1 MFNSLEQFKF
11 QRWFYFSQNL
21 KSKEETKKLSI
32 KFLKHASLENEQL
45 YNLKKKKLNGT
56 EVLSFDILP
65 DSVIDSLCP
74 AQVPIWAR
82 TDTIMAD
89 K

>member
-45 YNLKKKKLNGT
+45 YNLKKK
-56 EVLSFDILP
+56 S
-65 DSVIDSLCP
+65 
-74 AQVPIWAR
+74 
-82 TDTIMAD
+82 
-89 K
+89 

>member
-1 MFNSLEQFKF
+1 MLPWKMS
-11 QRWFYFSQNL
+11 NL
-21 KSKEETKKLSI
+21 II
-32 KFLKHASLENEQL
+32 K
-45 YNLKKKKLNGT
+45 KKKKLNGI

-74 AQVPIWAR
+74 AQVPVWAR
-82 TDTIMAD
+82 TDTIMAN